1 MSLEFRVQSSEL
13 KKNSLNSELG
23 TLNYKRMSAK
33 IKIITVIY
41 VFIIAGIVVL
51 ADVKSTQ
58 YLLKFSGGIPYFD
71 KIAHFLLMG
80 GFSFLVNLLLRARTI
95 SVWNFSCL
103 IGSLIVLGIV
113 TIEEFSQMFIGGRSF
128 DIGDLIADYAGII
141 LFGELARFVYRKYLE
156 KN

>member
-1 MSLEFRVQSSEL
+1 
-13 KKNSLNSELG
+13 
-23 TLNYKRMSAK
+23 MSAK

-58 YLLKFSGGIPYFD
+58 YLLRFSGGIPYFD

-80 GFSFLVNLLLRARTI
+80 GFSFLVNLLLSARSV
-95 SVWNFSCL
+95 SVWKL
-103 IGSLIVLGIV
+103 RYLLGSIIVLTVV

-128 DIGDLIADYAGII
+128 DVGDLVADYAGIMI
-141 LFGELARFVYRKYLE
+141 FGEFARLIYRRYFE
-156 KN
+156 KKPETRM

>member
-1 MSLEFRVQSSEL
+1 MDFL
-13 KKNSLNSELG
+13 
-23 TLNYKRMSAK
+23 TLNFSLTYMSAK

-80 GFSFLVNLLLRARTI
+80 GFSFLVNLLLSARKV
-95 SVWNFSCL
+95 SLWKFRYL
-103 IGSLIVLGIV
+103 LGSLIVLAIV
-113 TIEEFSQMFIGGRSF
+113 TVEECSQLFISGRSF
-128 DIGDLIADYAGII
+128 DIGDLIADYLGII
-141 LFGELARFVYRKYLE
+141 LFGELARFIFRRYME
-156 KN
+156 KPSV